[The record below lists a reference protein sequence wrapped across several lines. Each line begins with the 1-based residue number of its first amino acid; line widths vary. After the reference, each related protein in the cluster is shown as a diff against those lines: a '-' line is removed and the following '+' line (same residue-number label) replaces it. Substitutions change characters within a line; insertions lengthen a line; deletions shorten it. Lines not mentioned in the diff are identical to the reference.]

1 LLKIIEKLHHAK
13 PGWQVQADV
22 VVIGSGIAGLSAA
35 ISARK
40 KDLTVLLLTKDLLS
54 TGSTAWAQGGIAAA
68 LGPKDSPVQHLIDTL
83 EAGAGLCNEAAV
95 KILVEEGPAAVRN
108 LISLG
113 TEFDLD
119 SQGNVALTREGGHRQ
134 DRIAHA
140 GGDATGAEIS
150 RALVSSVLADPK
162 IKIFEHALVL
172 DLLKD
177 KNQNVCGVTLHVM
190 GEGFIDGVGAALG
203 RAVVIATGGLSA
215 VFEQT
220 TNPLVATGDG
230 VALALRAG
238 ASVADLEFVQF
249 HPTVLWVGNEARGA
263 QPLIS
268 EAVRG
273 EGAFL
278 INERGEPFMQN
289 VHPMKDLA
297 PRDVVAHA
305 VVEEIRKSTQ
315 GHIWLDGRNLG
326 KETWNKRFP
335 NILASCRKFSIN
347 PVTDLIPVVPAAHYS
362 MGGVQTDMSGKTSV
376 AGLFVVGEAANT
388 GVHGA
393 NRLASNS
400 LLEGLVVANRLAQH
414 FIDLPKQT
422 EPLESNKKASLING
436 ELRRPISQITTQGA
450 GAIRDEIGLKATLTN
465 LEELSNL
472 TTTEGST
479 QAWEATNLFT
489 VSAFIA
495 SAALMRKESRGA
507 HWRQD
512 FPKLDEKNWLVR
524 IKGEIED
531 GKIKLS
537 TEQLNSTAV
546 SNER

>member
-1 LLKIIEKLHHAK
+1 MIKVIEKLHHAE

-22 VVIGSGIAGLSAA
+22 VVIGSGVAGLSAA
-35 ISARK
+35 INARK
-40 KDLTVLLLTKDLLS
+40 KNLSVLLLTKDLLS

-68 LGPKDSPVQHLIDTL
+68 LGPKDSPIQHLADTL
-83 EAGAGLCNEAAV
+83 EAGAGLCDQNAV
-95 KILVEEGPAAVRN
+95 KALVEEGSLAIKN

-113 TEFDLD
+113 TVFDLD

-134 DRIAHA
+134 NRIAHA

-150 RALVSSVLADPK
+150 RALVSSVLADPM
-162 IKIFEHALVL
+162 IQIFEHALVL

-177 KNQNVCGVTLHVM
+177 KNEQVCGVTLHVM
-190 GEGFIDGVGAALG
+190 GEGLIDGVGAALG

-238 ASVADLEFVQF
+238 ASVADLEFIQF
-249 HPTVLWVGNEARGA
+249 HPTVLWVGEEARGS

-273 EGAFL
+273 EGAIL
-278 INERGEPFMQN
+278 LNEKLQPFMQN
-289 VHPMKDLA
+289 MHPMKDLA

-305 VVEEIRKSTQ
+305 VVEEIRNSSS
-315 GHIWLDGRNLG
+315 GYVWLDGRKLG
-326 KETWNKRFP
+326 EDIWRKRFP
-335 NILASCRKFSIN
+335 NILASCRKYSIDPMN
-347 PVTDLIPVVPAAHYS
+347 DLIPVVPAAHYS
-362 MGGVQTDMSGKTSV
+362 MGGVQTDMSGKTRV
-376 AGLFVVGEAANT
+376 PGLFVVGEAANT

-400 LLEGLVVANRLAQH
+400 LLEGLVVANRLAEH
-414 FIDLPKQT
+414 LENLPEQQ
-422 EPLESNKKASLING
+422 EPVSAKSNGELISG
-436 ELRRPISQITTQGA
+436 ELRRSINQITTTGA
-450 GAIRDEIGLKATLTN
+450 GAIRDEDGLKNTLKE
-465 LEELSNL
+465 LELLVSEK
-472 TTTEGST
+472 TKEGST

-489 VSAFIA
+489 VSTFIA
-495 SAALMRKESRGA
+495 SAALMRQESRGA

-512 FPKLDEKNWLVR
+512 FPKKDDKNWQVR

-531 GKIKLS
+531 GQIKL
-537 TEQLNSTAV
+537 TTQTIAQ
-546 SNER
+546 